1 MLGIIDV
8 GGGLRG
14 IYGAGFLDYCM
25 DREIS
30 FDYCIGVSAGS
41 ANLAAYIA
49 GQKGRN
55 YRFYHDYAFRKD
67 YMGICQYRKTGSYIN
82 LDYDQNYRGMIMAA
96 RAKYEVEQNLSAE
109 DESGDTDEDG

>member
-30 FDYCIGVSAGS
+30 FDYGIRQHMSTQVNTCQRIPAKCRLCMV
-41 ANLAAYIA
+41 
-49 GQKGRN
+49 KGMN
-55 YRFYHDYAFRKD
+55 
-67 YMGICQYRKTGSYIN
+67 MG
-82 LDYDQNYRGMIMAA
+82 
-96 RAKYEVEQNLSAE
+96 
-109 DESGDTDEDG
+109 